1 MIDLFLDT
9 DCISSFLWVCRE
21 DILLKLYKGR
31 IIIPKQVFN
40 ELSNPKVPHIGKK
53 VNCLLGNKDINV
65 KEIMLDTN
73 EYNYYQELTNPSKK
87 GLKIIGN
94 GEAAAISLSK
104 ANNGIIASN
113 NLKDIMKYVKKFKL
127 NHITTGDIL
136 IEALKAELINES
148 DGNQIW
154 GKMLLKKR
162 KLPTLNFS
170 DYLKKQKNK

>member
-1 MIDLFLDT
+1 MIDCLFFDT
-9 DCISSFLWVCRE
+9 DCISSFLWVYRE
-21 DILLKLYKGR
+21 DILLKLYEGR

-53 VNCLLGNKDINV
+53 VNSLLENKDINV
-65 KEIMLDTN
+65 KEIMLDTI
-73 EYNYYQELTNPSKK
+73 EYGYYQELTNSPKK

-94 GEAAAISLSK
+94 GEAATISLVR

-113 NLKDIMKYVKKFKL
+113 NLKDIMEYVKKFKL

-136 IEALKAELINES
+136 IEALKAKLINES

-162 KLPTLNFS
+162 KLPTSNFS
-170 DYLKKQKNK
+170 DYLNKSK